1 MLGPGRRCRVEMLK
15 WLGNATPAA
24 SPTTPFAAFSTA
36 VINDD
41 ASGLAEPTAGT
52 GGYAAEAITWT
63 TPPTPTAGQPAVLAN
78 SNVINWGPSSAAW
91 STGATP
97 LPYIGVFNHVT
108 TRSEA
113 VFLGAMAVA
122 VPRVVDAAGIEL
134 ESIAGDLQFTMS
146 PT

>member
-1 MLGPGRRCRVEMLK
+1 MLK
-15 WLGNATPAA
+15 WLGNASPAA

-52 GGYAAEAITWT
+52 GGYAAQAVTWT

-78 SNVINWGPSSAAW
+78 AATITWGPSSAAW
-91 STGATP
+91 STGATT
-97 LPYIGVFNHVT
+97 LPVIGIFNHVT
-108 TRSEA
+108 TRTEA
-113 VFLGAMAVA
+113 VFLGAMGVSVARAVN
-122 VPRVVDAAGIEL
+122 AAGVTL
-134 ESIAGDLQFTMS
+134 ESLAGDLQFTMS